1 MAHLRKQ
8 FAEALRNVEPD
19 DDDKS
24 NAPEAHKAVREAL
37 EADPTLKSYGID
49 TVLIGSYK
57 RSVSIKRIKDVDVLS
72 RMPDLPDD
80 VTSKD
85 ILDHFFK
92 VLNKAFGRD
101 ADGHLRTKR
110 QARSLQVS
118 FPDFDLHVDAVPAR
132 PHSDGETWEIPQ
144 KGDENAW
151 VQTNPEELTTLSS
164 EMNSEHDEH
173 YVPTVK
179 LLRQTR
185 RAKLGKAKPGGFF
198 IEVTAYN
205 AFEGGDVTGDA
216 AAEYYVAAL
225 RAVSAII
232 DDLVL
237 RGIAVGDP
245 TLPGENVFVKATEDE
260 FKALQVAFAE
270 AAATAESALADEDE
284 GQAALKFRSLL
295 GKDPNGE
302 WIFPMPPGYEE
313 DGTKRSSV
321 LVSAGDRVV
330 PAGRRTYG

>member
-8 FAEALRNVEPD
+8 FAEALGNVEPD
-19 DDDKS
+19 DDDKG

-57 RSVSIKRIKDVDVLS
+57 RNVSIKRVKDVDVFS
-72 RMPDLPDD
+72 RLPDLPGDI
-80 VTSKD
+80 TSQEL
-85 ILDHFFK
+85 LDHFFK
-92 VLNKAFGRD
+92 VLNAAFGRD

-118 FPDFDLHVDAVPAR
+118 FPEYDLYVDAVPAR
-132 PHSDGETWEIPQ
+132 RHALGETWEIPQ
-144 KGDENAW
+144 KGDEDAW

-164 EMNSEHDEH
+164 EMNSAHEQY

-198 IEVTAYN
+198 VEVLAYN
-205 AFEGGDVTGDA
+205 AFEGGDITGED
-216 AAEYYVAAL
+216 AAEYYTAAL
-225 RAVSAII
+225 RAVSKII
-232 DDLVL
+232 DDLVF
-237 RGIAVGDP
+237 RGIAVEDP
-245 TLPGENVFVKATEDE
+245 TLPGESVVVKATDDE
-260 FKALQVAFAE
+260 FKALQAAFAD
-270 AAATAESALADEDE
+270 AAATADSALADEDE

-295 GKDPNGE
+295 GKDPEGE
-302 WIFPMPPGYEE
+302 WIFPMPAGYHE

-321 LVSAGDRVV
+321 LVSPGDRVV